1 MEKVNKAGA
10 VFDLAKLEWMN
21 GIYIREIDE
30 NRLVEFLTPFLNE
43 AGIDIADK
51 IKLLKI
57 VQAIRPRINTASD
70 VADAVKIFTSDEL
83 HIVQPDALE
92 ILKQETAKQVLETFL
107 LKLEKMPV
115 RDSIGFK
122 DLMKEIQKET
132 GLKGPFLWK
141 PVRVAITGTESGP
154 ELPVVVDI
162 FGKEKVKSF
171 VKQAIENY
179 I

>member
-1 MEKVNKAGA
+1 MKELLIIAGPCVVENHKVCFEVAQKMGSICQELGFKYIFKSSFKKANRTKLGSFSGLEENK
-10 VFDLAKLEWMN
+10 
-21 GIYIREIDE
+21 
-30 NRLVEFLTPFLNE
+30 
-43 AGIDIADK
+43 
-51 IKLLKI
+51 
-57 VQAIRPRINTASD
+57 
-70 VADAVKIFTSDEL
+70 
-83 HIVQPDALE
+83 ALE

-162 FGKEKVKSF
+162 FGKEKVISF